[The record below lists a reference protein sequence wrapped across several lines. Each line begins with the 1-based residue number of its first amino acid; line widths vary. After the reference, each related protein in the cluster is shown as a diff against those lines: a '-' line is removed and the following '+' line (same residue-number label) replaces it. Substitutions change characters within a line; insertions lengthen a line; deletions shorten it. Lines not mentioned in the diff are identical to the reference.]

1 MTKLRPNQRIK
12 IAERYMVDKV
22 MFTGEM
28 FEHLQSLGSSPP
40 TLLVLNGTN
49 PDSKIMT
56 PSFASFFDSKDKKK
70 KKWSESMAQ
79 WSKVDNSPL
88 LFNEMSDLR
97 VIKTPMEQGKDL

>member
-1 MTKLRPNQRIK
+1 
-12 IAERYMVDKV
+12 MVDKV

-49 PDSKIMT
+49 ADSKIMT

-70 KKWSESMAQ
+70 KKWSESMSQ

-97 VIKTPMEQGKDL
+97 VIKTPMEQGTDL